1 MSNQMIISV
10 ETGKAEKD
18 KNETNK
24 QNNNNSLDSLVGLFQ
39 AGHEDVW

>member
-10 ETGKAEKD
+10 ETGKAERE

-24 QNNNNSLDSLVGLFQ
+24 QNNNSLDSLVGLFQ